1 MDQLKFPVTLLSY
14 NVGSQ
19 FNVSSCV
26 FVFGPCPYID
36 WICSGHVLSHVS
48 KMTDK
53 LSDLL
58 CSLLFVAVSRGIATD
73 IQYMDKMILII

>member
-48 KMTDK
+48 RMTVQCMHITK
-53 LSDLL
+53 TA
-58 CSLLFVAVSRGIATD
+58 FVFIDV
-73 IQYMDKMILII
+73 